1 MLSKLL
7 KYEFKSTA
15 RIFIPLYV
23 VLLVFS
29 LVGRLSLSRMMDGAP
44 INPSFIAF
52 YDLLVGVVMVGYV
65 LVIFSVII
73 IGLVVIVQRFYK
85 NLTGREGYLMHTLP
99 VPTHHLVLSKLLV
112 AASWQLVGWVMM
124 FLSVMLVVYQGETAR
139 SLQEFFR
146 EVGNPISFIFRQLG
160 VNPAG
165 FSLMM
170 VLSIIVSS
178 LASPLMIYAAIALG
192 QLFKKHRIVGAVGAY
207 IALSMITNTI
217 SSVLTTGFNLTG
229 TNLSTTAEM
238 GFFLNGIMILSLVL
252 QILMGVGY
260 FFLTNYILSNHLNL
274 E

>member
-1 MLSKLL
+1 M
-7 KYEFKSTA
+7 
-15 RIFIPLYV
+15 
-23 VLLVFS
+23 
-29 LVGRLSLSRMMDGAP
+29 
-44 INPSFIAF
+44 
-52 YDLLVGVVMVGYV
+52 
-65 LVIFSVII
+65 
-73 IGLVVIVQRFYK
+73 
-85 NLTGREGYLMHTLP
+85 
-99 VPTHHLVLSKLLV
+99 
-112 AASWQLVGWVMM
+112 
-124 FLSVMLVVYQGETAR
+124 
-139 SLQEFFR
+139 
-146 EVGNPISFIFRQLG
+146 GNPISFIFRQLG

>member
-1 MLSKLL
+1 MLSKLI

-29 LVGRLSLSRMMDGAP
+29 LVGRLSLSKMMDGAP

-99 VPTHHLVLSKLLV
+99 VPTHHLILSKLLV

-139 SLQEFFR
+139 SLQEFFQ
-146 EVGNPISFIFRQLG
+146 EASNPIVFVFRELG
-160 VNPAG
+160 VDPTG

-170 VLSIIVSS
+170 ALSMVIS
-178 LASPLMIYAAIALG
+178 AFDGPLMIYAAIALG

-207 IALSMITNTI
+207 IALAMIANTI
-217 SSVLTTGFNLTG
+217 SSALTTGFNLTG
-229 TNLSTTAEM
+229 TNLSSSEEM
-238 GFFLNGIMILSLVL
+238 GFFLNGIMLLSLVL
-252 QILMGVGY
+252 QLLMSIGY
-260 FFLTNYILSNHLNL
+260 FFLTNYILSSHLNL